1 MKLKKILKNFNLNEV
16 YGFPAFQQL
25 KDYANQQSDDIAILS
40 TLSPADM
47 LMKNIKEY
55 YYPVIP
61 RGSRFNTAEEII
73 DADLEVITV
82 YVENTEE
89 ISREDFVTIVSRHPA
104 TIEIIKKEYPNNE
117 IFTGNVTVEEI
128 QNKKVI
134 GTLPAD
140 YAAVA
145 AVYKPCVIENF
156 NAAID
161 NDLSGEEFEKRFK
174 ILPAVKVQIS
184 K

>member
-1 MKLKKILKNFNLNEV
+1 MKLKKLLKNFNLNEV

-55 YYPVIP
+55 YYPIIP

-73 DADLEVITV
+73 CADLEVVKI
-82 YVENTEE
+82 YAENTDE
-89 ISREDFVTIVSRHPA
+89 ISKEDFVTIVSRHPA
-104 TIEIIKKEYPNNE
+104 TIDILKKEFPNNE
-117 IFTGNVTVEEI
+117 VFTGNVTVEEI
-128 QNKKVI
+128 KNKKVI

-156 NAAID
+156 NAAVD
-161 NDLSGEEFEKRFK
+161 SDLSGEEFEKRFK

>member
-1 MKLKKILKNFNLNEV
+1 MKLKELLKNFKLNEV

-25 KDYANQQSDDIAILS
+25 EDYSNQQSDDIAILS

-55 YYPVIP
+55 YYPIIP

-73 DADLEVITV
+73 DADLEVIIV

-89 ISREDFVTIVSRHPA
+89 IRREDFVTIVSRHPA
-104 TIEIIKKEYPNNE
+104 TIDILKKEFPNNE
-117 IFTGNVTVEEI
+117 VFIGNVTVEEI
-128 QNKKVI
+128 QNKKIV

-145 AVYKPCVIENF
+145 TVYKPCVIENF
-156 NAAID
+156 NAAVD

-174 ILPAVKVQIS
+174 ILPATKVQIS